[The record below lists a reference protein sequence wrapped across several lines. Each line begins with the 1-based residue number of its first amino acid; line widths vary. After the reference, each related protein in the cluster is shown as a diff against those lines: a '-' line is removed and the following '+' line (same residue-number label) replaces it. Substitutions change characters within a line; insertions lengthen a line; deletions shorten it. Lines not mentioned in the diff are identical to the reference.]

1 MFPLA
6 SASSPPFL
14 QEIVILIA
22 AGAVMAYV
30 GHRFR
35 LVPIVGFL
43 LAGAV
48 IGPNSLALVKDLE
61 LVNSAAE
68 LGVILL
74 LFSIGLEFSLEKLS
88 RLKTLLFGGGGLQV
102 GLASVGMM
110 GLLMLF
116 GVAWRPAL
124 FTGFLV
130 ALSSTAIVLKLLGDR
145 GGTSS
150 DVGQVSLGLLIFQD
164 LAVVMMVLLVP
175 VLAGKGDT
183 PLHFV
188 WAFAKAIGIII
199 AVLVVARRLMPKLL
213 EVVARTCSPELFLL
227 TVIAVCFGTAYLTSL
242 AGVSVSLG
250 AFLAGLVVSESRFSE
265 HAFGEILPLQILFSA
280 TFFVSVGMLLD
291 VGFLVAHLPTVLLA
305 IVAVL
310 VVKAVTTGIS
320 VLALGYRPPVA
331 VESALLLA
339 QVGEFSFV
347 LERSGRRL
355 GLFPAGLPE
364 GSQAFIAATVML
376 MVLTPA
382 LSRLGI
388 WAGGRLTRRGRL
400 ALAQESPTTDESE
413 ALAAESFARFE
424 NHVIVAGYGDGA
436 RRLSRVLR
444 GSGIPFL
451 VTTLSPQGANEAEAE
466 GMVVLRG
473 DYARQRTLRVA
484 GVQRAKLLMVVDDE
498 VAMAHRVVAVA
509 RMENPTLRLVARVRT
524 VADVEPM
531 STAGADVVVCEEL
544 ESLVAVLSSVLEDY
558 RQSPEEIEDHE
569 DAVRRSGYA
578 ALRLSGTLEKPLL
591 VCALEDD
598 CLGSR
603 RVTVRP
609 GAPVVGMTVEAL
621 VQRADGPFQVLS
633 LRRDGEL
640 LSQVGPHTRFEAGD
654 ELVLKGSVAVF
665 ERGAELFRAPPPE
678 GLEVDSPAPAP
689 AAPRTAAELID
700 PQATIEFHPK
710 EGTGPCSHLD
720 QLHPVRARTKGCEEC
735 LKLHD
740 TWVHLRLCMTCGHV
754 GCCDDSKNKHATGHF
769 HDTTHPLIRSLE
781 PGENWGWC
789 YVDQVQ
795 LEDESPPSRS

>member
-1 MFPLA
+1 MPQLA
-6 SASSPPFL
+6 TATAPFL
-14 QEIVILIA
+14 QEIVVLIL
-22 AGAVMAYV
+22 AGALMAYV

-43 LAGAV
+43 LAGAL
-48 IGPNSLALVKDLE
+48 IGPNALKLVKDLE

-74 LFSIGLEFSLEKLS
+74 LFSIGLEFSLEKLV
-88 RLKTLLFGGGGLQV
+88 RLQKLLFGGGGLQV
-102 GLASVGMM
+102 GLSSVGMM

-145 GGTSS
+145 GETSS

-183 PLHFV
+183 PLHFLG
-188 WAFAKAIGIII
+188 AFGKALGIIV
-199 AVLVVARRLMPKLL
+199 AVLVVARRLMPRLL

-291 VGFLVAHLPTVLLA
+291 VGFLVEHLPEVLLA

-310 VVKAVTTGIS
+310 LVKVLTTGIA
-320 VLALGYRPPVA
+320 VLALGYRVPVA

-355 GLFPAGLPE
+355 GLFPAGLEE
-364 GSQAFIAATVML
+364 GSQAFIAATVLL
-376 MVLTPA
+376 MVLTPL
-382 LSRLGI
+382 LSRLGG
-388 WAGGRLTRRGRL
+388 WAQGRLTRKVHR
-400 ALAQESPTTDESE
+400 AVAQAGPTTDEAE
-413 ALAAESFARFE
+413 ALAAESFARYE

-436 RRLSRVLR
+436 RRLARVLR

-451 VTTLSPQGANEAEAE
+451 VSTLSPPGANEAEAE
-466 GMVVLRG
+466 GMAVLRG

-484 GVQRAKLLMVVDDE
+484 GVQRAKLLLVVDDDA
-498 VAMAHRVVAVA
+498 AMAHRVVAVA
-509 RMENPTLRLVARVRT
+509 RMENPTLRLVARVRA
-524 VADVEPM
+524 VADVEPLRE
-531 STAGADVVVCEEL
+531 AGADVVVCEEL

-558 RQSPEEIEDHE
+558 RQSPEDIEGHE
-569 DAVRRSGYA
+569 DSVRRSGYA
-578 ALRLSGTLEKPLL
+578 ALRMSGALEKPLL
-591 VCALEDD
+591 VCALEKD

-603 RVTVRP
+603 RVSVRP
-609 GAPVVGMTVEAL
+609 GAPLVGLPVSAL
-621 VQRADGPFQVLS
+621 IERAGGALAVLE
-633 LRRDGEL
+633 LRRDDVPL
-640 LSQVGPHTRFEAGD
+640 TSVTPHTFFEAGD
-654 ELVLKGSVAVF
+654 EVVLKGAAEAF
-665 ERGAELFRAPPPE
+665 ERCAELFRTPAPE
-678 GLEVDSPAPAP
+678 GLELEPVP
-689 AAPRTAAELID
+689 AAPRTSAELID
-700 PQATIEFHPK
+700 TQATLEFLPK
-710 EGTGPCSHLD
+710 PGTGLCGHLD
-720 QLHPVRARTKGCEEC
+720 RLRPVRPRTRGCEEC

-754 GCCDDSKNKHATGHF
+754 GCCDDSKNKHATRHF
-769 HDTTHPLIRSLE
+769 HESDHPIIRSLE
-781 PGENWGWC
+781 PGERWGWC
-789 YVDQVQ
+789 YVDKVQ
-795 LEDESPPSRS
+795 LDSEPPART

>member
-1 MFPLA
+1 MYLFA
-6 SASSPPFL
+6 SAAPPFL
-14 QEIVILIA
+14 QEIVVLIA
-22 AGAVMAYV
+22 AGALVAYV

-43 LAGAV
+43 LAGAL
-48 IGPNSLALVKDLE
+48 IGPNSLGLVKDQE

-74 LFSIGLEFSLEKLS
+74 LFSIGLEFSLEKLT
-88 RLKTLLFGGGGLQV
+88 RLKKLLFGGGGLQV

-145 GGTSS
+145 GETSS
-150 DVGQVSLGLLIFQD
+150 EVGQVSLGLLIFQD

-175 VLAGKGDT
+175 VLSGIGDT
-183 PLHFV
+183 PWHFV
-188 WAFAKAIGIII
+188 GAFGKALGIIV
-199 AVLVVARRLMPKLL
+199 AVLVVARRLMPRLL

-291 VGFLVAHLPTVLLA
+291 AGFLVQHLPEVLLA

-310 VVKAVTTGIS
+310 LVKVVTTGIS
-320 VLALGYRPPVA
+320 VLALGYRAPVA
-331 VESALLLA
+331 VEASLLLA

-347 LERSGRRL
+347 LERSGRKL
-355 GLFPAGLPE
+355 GLFPAGIPD
-364 GSQAFIAATVML
+364 GSHAFIAATVML
-376 MVLTPA
+376 MVFTPM
-382 LSRLGI
+382 LSRSGV
-388 WAGGRLTRRGRL
+388 WAGGQLKRRRQL
-400 ALAQESPTTDESE
+400 AVAQSGPTTDEAE
-413 ALAAESFARFE
+413 ALASESFARFE
-424 NHVIVAGYGDGA
+424 NHAIVAGYGEGA

-466 GMVVLRG
+466 GMSVLRG

-484 GVQRAKLLMVVDDE
+484 GVQRAKLLLVVDDD
-498 VAMAHRVVAVA
+498 ASRARHVVAVA
-509 RMENPTLRLVARVRT
+509 RMENPTLRLVARVRM
-524 VADVEPM
+524 VSEVDPVR
-531 STAGADVVVCEEL
+531 SAGADVVVCEEM
-544 ESLVAVLSSVLEDY
+544 EGLVAVLTSVLEDY
-558 RQSPEEIEDHE
+558 RQSPKDIEDNE

-578 ALRLSGTLEKPLL
+578 ALRQPLALEKPLL
-591 VCALEDD
+591 ICALEEG
-598 CLGSR
+598 CLSWR
-603 RVTVRP
+603 KVTIRP
-609 GAPVVGMTVEAL
+609 GAPVVGESVETLSARAGGAL
-621 VQRADGPFQVLS
+621 KLLELRREGEVLS
-633 LRRDGEL
+633 HVTE
-640 LSQVGPHTRFEAGD
+640 HTRLEAGD
-654 ELVLKGSVAVF
+654 ELSLKGSAEAF
-665 ERGAELFRAPPPE
+665 ERVAELFRAPPPE
-678 GLEVDSPAPAP
+678 GLEAERPSTSTP
-689 AAPRTAAELID
+689 PRTAAELID
-700 PQATIEFHPK
+700 TEATYEFRPRA
-710 EGTGPCSHLD
+710 GTGPCGHLD
-720 QLHPVRARTKGCEEC
+720 QLRPVRPRTRGCEEC

-740 TWVHLRLCMTCGHV
+740 TWVHLRLCLTCGKV

-769 HDTTHPLIRSLE
+769 HDTAHPLICSLE
-781 PGENWGWC
+781 PGEQWGWC
-789 YVDQVQ
+789 YEDKVQ
-795 LEDESPPSRS
+795 LEREP